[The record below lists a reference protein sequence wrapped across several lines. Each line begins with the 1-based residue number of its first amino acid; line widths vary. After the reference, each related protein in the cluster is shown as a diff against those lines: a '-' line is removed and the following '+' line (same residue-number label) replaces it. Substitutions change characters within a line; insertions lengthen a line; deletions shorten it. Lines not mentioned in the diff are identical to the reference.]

1 MDVAPHMNPI
11 LNFEPTGNSRYTTE
25 FLALGKVLK
34 INHFVQNNS
43 RETRFYSLFFEEW
56 RWAEFNCRL
65 VKLKSLVNIQGLKKT
80 IKKNKNAFLSFYFL
94 EHLSKMVM
102 HQQKKLYHQEQIVNG
117 QEARLVYTKS
127 KMLLQF

>member
-1 MDVAPHMNPI
+1 M
-11 LNFEPTGNSRYTTE
+11 
-25 FLALGKVLK
+25 
-34 INHFVQNNS
+34 
-43 RETRFYSLFFEEW
+43 
-56 RWAEFNCRL
+56 
-65 VKLKSLVNIQGLKKT
+65 
-80 IKKNKNAFLSFYFL
+80 NAFLSFYFL